1 MRRILCMTCFLFALA
16 VASEVTATPI
26 VFSAG
31 GDATAASIQPTVDAF
46 RAQLG
51 ATNNGNGGSTV
62 GGRREINWDG
72 GGALTPSVT
81 PGPLLTAFQNSRGAT
96 FTTPGTQFAQASPE
110 DLASAALLNQPGY
123 ATDFQTFSP
132 LRLFTPFGSNITDTD
147 FSLPGT
153 GGAQNATTTAFGAVF
168 ADVDA
173 PGTAIQFFDIND
185 MLLFSLAAPVFPGG
199 LSFAG
204 VMFDAG
210 EQIARVRL
218 VTGTALPG
226 AVDGTASDVVVMDD
240 FIYAEPQAVPE
251 PATLLLSGIGLA
263 GLCGRAL
270 KRRRAVR
277 AE

>member
-1 MRRILCMTCFLFALA
+1 MLYQTPQRRAVIVLGLSLLFPAMA
-16 VASEVTATPI
+16 VAAPI
-26 VFSAG
+26 QFSVAG
-31 GDATAASIQPTVDAF
+31 ADAAAIQGTVDAF
-46 RAQLG
+46 RAAIG
-51 ATNNGNGGSTV
+51 DPNNGNAAGPIV

-72 GGALTPSVT
+72 GGALTSSFTTDPI
-81 PGPLLTAFQNSRGAT
+81 LTAFQNSRGAT
-96 FTTPGTQFAQASPE
+96 FTTPDGTAFAQALPG
-110 DLASAALLNQPGY
+110 DLSASA
-123 ATDFQTFSP
+123 FQTFSP
-132 LRLFTPFGSNITDTD
+132 LRLFTPIDSITTDTD

-153 GGAQNATTTAFGAVF
+153 GGQQNATTTAFGAVF
-168 ADVDA
+168 SGVDG
-173 PGTAIQFFDIND
+173 PGTEIQFFDIND
-185 MLLFSLAAPVFPGG
+185 MLLFSIGAPVFPGG

-218 VTGTALPG
+218 VTGNANDE
-226 AVDGTASDVVVMDD
+226 VFMDD